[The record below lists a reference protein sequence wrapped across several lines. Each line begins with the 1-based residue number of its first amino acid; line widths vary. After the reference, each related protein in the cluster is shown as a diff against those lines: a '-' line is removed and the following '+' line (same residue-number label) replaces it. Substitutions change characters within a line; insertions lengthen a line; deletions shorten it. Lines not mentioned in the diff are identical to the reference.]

1 MPDPVHHLL
10 VTSQSLNTMK
20 LNLLRA
26 RSAHCKIWAIQI
38 LEIPPSSIAPMH
50 SLESLKKSLCVLLF
64 LTKLLE
70 AFDSTNVK
78 KSKTYLPIFECLQIP
93 MMKSHCVE
101 SLTFQ
106 SVALVIAPL
115 KKSKLSQHFTES
127 HSGTHSC
134 VSPKLPQFPIR
145 QPNQL

>member
-1 MPDPVHHLL
+1 MLQNL
-10 VTSQSLNTMK
+10 STTRQSL
-20 LNLLRA
+20 LRV
-26 RSAHCKIWAIQI
+26 RFVHFKIWATQTQV
-38 LEIPPSSIAPMH
+38 IPPSSIAPMH

-70 AFDSTNVK
+70 AFASTNVK

-134 VSPKLPQFPIR
+134 AFRKPLQFPIR

>member
-1 MPDPVHHLL
+1 MLQNL
-10 VTSQSLNTMK
+10 STTRQ
-20 LNLLRA
+20 NLLRV
-26 RSAHCKIWAIQI
+26 RFVHFKIWATQTQV
-38 LEIPPSSIAPMH
+38 IPPSSIAPMH
-50 SLESLKKSLCVLLF
+50 SLESLKKSLCVLRFHIKSLV
-64 LTKLLE
+64 
-70 AFDSTNVK
+70 AFASMKEK

-93 MMKSHCVE
+93 MMKSHCAE

-134 VSPKLPQFPIR
+134 AFRKPLQFQIR